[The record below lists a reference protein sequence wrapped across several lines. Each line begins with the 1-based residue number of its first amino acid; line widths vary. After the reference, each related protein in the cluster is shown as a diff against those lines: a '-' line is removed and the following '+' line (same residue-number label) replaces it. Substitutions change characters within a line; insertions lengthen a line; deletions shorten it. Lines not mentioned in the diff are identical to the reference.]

1 MNLRPLGYEPT
12 QTTVRLCLSITW
24 LFAITWFSTLFLPV
38 PFHTCST
45 FCSTFLGS
53 TVHSSSV
60 LEGACHQLARPI
72 LRNRSAAYR
81 CSQTQPST
89 PEPPLVY
96 VACVPTALF
105 FEVIR
110 TLQHKRPTRTGVSV
124 RRLHLTFCQSC
135 QADREQVPSRSLDV
149 YQTLWHEGVITMHY

>member
-1 MNLRPLGYEPT
+1 MSRHKQRSVFVSQSLGCLLLRGFPPF
-12 QTTVRLCLSITW
+12 SS
-24 LFAITWFSTLFLPV
+24 LFRSTLVPRSVPHSWGAQSTLQAFSKAPV
-38 PFHTCST
+38 TN
-45 FCSTFLGS
+45 L
-53 TVHSSSV
+53 
-60 LEGACHQLARPI
+60 LAPI

-135 QADREQVPSRSLDV
+135 QADREQVPLRSLDV